1 MICISETFDKG
12 GKENGGLSR
21 WPLIG
26 GLTTTVRDNQTSSL
40 EQMNMPLYIVNQ
52 RELDYRDLLV
62 TNFTDQMDPY
72 MSSMATI
79 I

>member
-40 EQMNMPLYIVNQ
+40 EQMNMPLYIDVGGLSVNLSQ
-52 RELDYRDLLV
+52 FGNFLV
-62 TNFTDQMDPY
+62 
-72 MSSMATI
+72 
-79 I
+79 